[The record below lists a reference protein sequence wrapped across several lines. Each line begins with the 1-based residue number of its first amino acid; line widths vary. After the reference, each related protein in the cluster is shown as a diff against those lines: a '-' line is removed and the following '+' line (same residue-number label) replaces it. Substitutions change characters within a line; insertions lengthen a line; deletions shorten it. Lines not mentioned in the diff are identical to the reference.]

1 MLQNSQCSSLNQR
14 CSYVFEN
21 LTPVTHYFCPNC
33 FTWEVFLTFLLGKN
47 FDKGLGVVS
56 QVSPPCLSLSKGA
69 SKPKQYRI
77 HTSVY
82 IYIYK
87 ELESESELL
96 TNRDPPLDKLNLP
109 TANSSEMFRKLNDFP
124 QVDAEAVRRPQ
135 DSQATLDFE
144 SEPLEVDTEVKLFPN
159 LHTGLNSQKSVED
172 VEASC

>member
-1 MLQNSQCSSLNQR
+1 MAR

-47 FDKGLGVVS
+47 FDKGLGV
-56 QVSPPCLSLSKGA
+56 
-69 SKPKQYRI
+69 YRI